1 MKALKVSMAALL
13 VATALTGCGLE
24 GDNGA
29 PGATGATGQTGATGA
44 AGPAGSN
51 GANGQNAPVGM
62 QLQPVARYVTGTYGA
77 AAAEITAFHAA
88 SKRIFL
94 VNGAANRIEVLDA
107 ANIKSQAL
115 SDPLTAN
122 TLTSQPLTLPATAT
136 VRNAADQDEIVT
148 LGFANSISI
157 QGQLLAVAVENRTR
171 TEAGVALIYDLS
183 QGAPVLR
190 QAIRVGA
197 QPDMLQFSSDG
208 KWLLVANEGEPMPDY
223 SADPEG
229 SVSIITL
236 TNGVAATQA
245 RTVSFTALNSE
256 RASLAARGVKFAG
269 PANSTVAQDLE
280 PEYVAF
286 SPDLK
291 KAWVVLQENNA
302 VAIVDLAGAKLD
314 RVVALGYKDH
324 SLARNSLDISDRDG
338 INLQTVPGLFG
349 MYQPDT
355 LQSYSWQGGA
365 FYVSAN
371 EGDARDWS
379 GFSEQRRASALKR
392 SAALAARQPYSADGL
407 GRLNVTT
414 ALGLNSN
421 GEYDALYAYGARS
434 FSIWDQNGLQVF
446 DSGNDFERIA
456 AGVHGDKFNS
466 NHVTVAADNRSDDK
480 GPEPE
485 ALALGQINGRTYA
498 FIGTERMSGIY
509 VYDISNPYS
518 PQFVDYAFNR
528 DLNAVYSINDSTTP
542 ATLTGNVA
550 QAGDLGPESLTFVP
564 AATSPTGKPL
574 LLMASE
580 VSGTMTVFELTPKA

>member
-1 MKALKVSMAALL
+1 MKALKFSLAAVL
-13 VATALTGCGLE
+13 VATALSGCGLE
-24 GDNGA
+24 GDTGA
-29 PGATGATGQTGATGA
+29 PGATGAVGQTGATG
-44 AGPAGSN
+44 PAGSN
-51 GANGQNAPVGM
+51 GSNGQNAPVGM

-77 AAAEITAFHAA
+77 SAAEITAFHAP

-94 VNGAANRIEVLDA
+94 VNGAANRIEVLDGA
-107 ANIKSQAL
+107 TIKSQAL
-115 SDPLTAN
+115 ADPLTAN
-122 TLTSQPLTLPATAT
+122 SLTSQPLSLPATAT
-136 VRNAADQDEIVT
+136 VRNSADQDEIVT

-157 QGQLLAVAVENRTR
+157 HGQLLAVAVENKTR
-171 TEAGVALIYDLS
+171 SEAGVALIYDLS
-183 QGAPVLR
+183 QGAPLLK

-208 KWLLVANEGEPMPDY
+208 KWLLVANEGEPVPDY
-223 SADPEG
+223 SVDPEG
-229 SVSIITL
+229 SVSIIAL
-236 TNGVAATQA
+236 SNGVAATQA
-245 RTVSFTALNSE
+245 KTVGF
-256 RASLAARGVKFAG
+256 ASLNNDKATLSARGVKFAG
-269 PANSTVAQDLE
+269 PSNSTVAQDLE
-280 PEYVAF
+280 PEYIAF

-302 VAIVDLAGAKLD
+302 IAMIDLAAAKLD
-314 RVVALGYKDH
+314 KVVALGFKDH
-324 SLARNSLDISDRDG
+324 SLAKNSLDISDRDG

-379 GFSEQRRASALKR
+379 GFSEQKRASALKR
-392 SAALAARQPYSADGL
+392 SAALVGRQPYTADGL

-414 ALGLNSN
+414 ALGMNSN

-466 NHVTVAADNRSDDK
+466 NHLTVAADNRSDDK

-528 DLNAVYSINDSTTP
+528 DLNAIYSINDNTTP
-542 ATLTGNVA
+542 AVVTGNVA
-550 QAGDLGPESLTFVP
+550 QAGDLGPESLTFV
-564 AATSPTGKPL
+564 AAGNSPTGKPL
-574 LLMASE
+574 LLMANE
-580 VSGTMTVFELTPKA
+580 VSGTLTVFELTPKV

>member
-13 VATALTGCGLE
+13 VATALSGCGLE

-44 AGPAGSN
+44 AGPAGSS

-107 ANIKSQAL
+107 TNIKSQAL

-122 TLTSQPLTLPATAT
+122 SLTSQPLTLPATAT

-171 TEAGVALIYDLS
+171 TDAGVALIYDLS
-183 QGAPVLR
+183 QGAPVLK

-208 KWLLVANEGEPMPDY
+208 KWLLVANEGEPVPDY

-446 DSGNDFERIA
+446 DSGNDLERIA

-528 DLNAVYSINDSTTP
+528 DLNAVYNINDSTTP

-564 AATSPTGKPL
+564 ATTSPTGKPL
-574 LLMASE
+574 LLMANE

>member
-13 VATALTGCGLE
+13 VATALSGCGLE

-183 QGAPVLR
+183 QGAPVLK

>member
-13 VATALTGCGLE
+13 VATALSGCGLE
-24 GDNGA
+24 GDIGA
-29 PGATGATGQTGATGA
+29 PGATGAAGQTGATGA

-77 AAAEITAFHAA
+77 AAAEITAFHAS

-122 TLTSQPLTLPATAT
+122 SLTSQPLTLPATAT
-136 VRNAADQDEIVT
+136 VRNSADQDEIVT

-171 TEAGVALIYDLS
+171 TDAGVALIYDLS
-183 QGAPVLR
+183 QGAPVLK

-208 KWLLVANEGEPMPDY
+208 KWLLVANEGEPVPDY

-446 DSGNDFERIA
+446 DSGNDLERIA

-564 AATSPTGKPL
+564 ATTSPTGKPL

>member
-13 VATALTGCGLE
+13 VATALSGCGLE

-44 AGPAGSN
+44 AGPAGST

-122 TLTSQPLTLPATAT
+122 SLTSQPLTLPATAT

-171 TEAGVALIYDLS
+171 TDAGVALIYDLS
-183 QGAPVLR
+183 QGAPVLK

-208 KWLLVANEGEPMPDY
+208 KWLLVANEGEPVPDY

-446 DSGNDFERIA
+446 DSGNDLERIA

-528 DLNAVYSINDSTTP
+528 DLNAVYNINDSTTP

-564 AATSPTGKPL
+564 ATTSPTGKPL
-574 LLMASE
+574 LLMANE

>member
-1 MKALKVSMAALL
+1 MKALKFSLAAVL
-13 VATALTGCGLE
+13 VATALSGCGLE
-24 GDNGA
+24 GDTGA
-29 PGATGATGQTGATGA
+29 PGATGAVGQTGTT
-44 AGPAGSN
+44 GPAGSN
-51 GANGQNAPVGM
+51 GSNGQNAPVGM

-77 AAAEITAFHAA
+77 SAAEITAFHAP

-94 VNGAANRIEVLDA
+94 VNGAANRIEVLDGA
-107 ANIKSQAL
+107 TIKSQAL
-115 SDPLTAN
+115 ADPLTAN
-122 TLTSQPLTLPATAT
+122 SLTSQPLSLPATAT
-136 VRNAADQDEIVT
+136 VRNSADQDEIVT

-157 QGQLLAVAVENRTR
+157 HGQLLAVAVENKTR
-171 TEAGVALIYDLS
+171 SEAGVALIYDLS
-183 QGAPVLR
+183 QGAPLLK

-208 KWLLVANEGEPMPDY
+208 KWLLVANEGEPVPDY
-223 SADPEG
+223 SVDPEG
-229 SVSIITL
+229 SVSIIAL
-236 TNGVAATQA
+236 SNGVAATQA
-245 RTVSFTALNSE
+245 KTVGFASLNNDK
-256 RASLAARGVKFAG
+256 ATLAARGVKFAG

-280 PEYVAF
+280 PEYIAF

-302 VAIVDLAGAKLD
+302 IAMIDLAAAKLD
-314 RVVALGYKDH
+314 KVVALGFKDH
-324 SLARNSLDISDRDG
+324 SLAKNSLDISDRDG

-379 GFSEQRRASALKR
+379 GFSEQKRASALKR
-392 SAALAARQPYSADGL
+392 SAALVGRQLYTADGL

-414 ALGLNSN
+414 ALGMNSN

-466 NHVTVAADNRSDDK
+466 NHLTVAADNRSDDK

-528 DLNAVYSINDSTTP
+528 DLNAIYSINDNTTP
-542 ATLTGNVA
+542 AVVTGNVA
-550 QAGDLGPESLTFVP
+550 QAGDLGPESLTFV
-564 AATSPTGKPL
+564 AAGNSPTGKPL
-574 LLMASE
+574 LLMANE
-580 VSGTMTVFELTPKA
+580 VSGTLTVFELTPKV

>member
-1 MKALKVSMAALL
+1 MKALKFSLAAVL
-13 VATALTGCGLE
+13 VATALSGCGLE
-24 GDNGA
+24 GDTGA
-29 PGATGATGQTGATGA
+29 PGATGAVGQTGATG
-44 AGPAGSN
+44 PAGSN
-51 GANGQNAPVGM
+51 GSNGQNAPVGM

-77 AAAEITAFHAA
+77 SAAEITAFHAP

-94 VNGAANRIEVLDA
+94 VNGAANRIEVLDGA
-107 ANIKSQAL
+107 TIKSQAL
-115 SDPLTAN
+115 ADPLTAN
-122 TLTSQPLTLPATAT
+122 SLTSQPLSLPATAT
-136 VRNAADQDEIVT
+136 VRNSADQDEIVT

-157 QGQLLAVAVENRTR
+157 HGQLLAVAVENKTR
-171 TEAGVALIYDLS
+171 SEAGVALIYDLS
-183 QGAPVLR
+183 QGAPLLR

-208 KWLLVANEGEPMPDY
+208 KWLLVANEGEPVPDY
-223 SADPEG
+223 SVDPEG
-229 SVSIITL
+229 SVSIIAL
-236 TNGVAATQA
+236 SNGVAATQA
-245 RTVSFTALNSE
+245 KTVGFASLNNDK
-256 RASLAARGVKFAG
+256 ATLAARGVKFAG

-280 PEYVAF
+280 PEYIAF

-302 VAIVDLAGAKLD
+302 IAMIDVAAAKLD
-314 RVVALGYKDH
+314 KVVALGFKDH
-324 SLARNSLDISDRDG
+324 SLAKNSLDISDRDG

-379 GFSEQRRASALKR
+379 GFSEQKRASALKR
-392 SAALAARQPYSADGL
+392 SAALVGRQPYTADGL

-414 ALGLNSN
+414 ALGMNSN

-466 NHVTVAADNRSDDK
+466 NHLTVAADNRSDDK

-528 DLNAVYSINDSTTP
+528 DLNAIYSINDNTTP
-542 ATLTGNVA
+542 AVVTGNVA
-550 QAGDLGPESLTFVP
+550 QAGDLGPESLTFV
-564 AATSPTGKPL
+564 AAGNSPTGKPL
-574 LLMASE
+574 LLMANE
-580 VSGTMTVFELTPKA
+580 VSGTLTVFELTPKV